1 MKGVTT
7 MHRKEEFVRGMG
19 QRRRGI
25 FVVIKDV
32 PIRYRMEDYAT
43 DMVRKLRLAVLK
55 DALIKLGMEGY
66 VSDMVQSSSD
76 AAMKDATT
84 KYVLGMV
91 QKSKEASCAPT
102 KDAQTMPGKEEFV

>member
-1 MKGVTT
+1 M
-7 MHRKEEFVRGMG
+7 
-19 QRRRGI
+19 
-25 FVVIKDV
+25 
-32 PIRYRMEDYAT
+32 
-43 DMVRKLRLAVLK
+43 K

-84 KYVLGMV
+84 KFREEEYVLGMV

-102 KDAQTMPGKEEFV
+102 KDAQTKP